1 MSIYDVVVV
10 IAGRLAMNEIVQSVN
25 VSKYK
30 LEVNMLTLE
39 VTIDNHKEDYQINL
53 YDILSAI
60 ENNRVE
66 RYIMNYIDNVITG
79 GI

>member
-60 ENNRVE
+60 ENERVE

>member
-53 YDILSAI
+53 YDVLSAI
-60 ENNRVE
+60 ENDRIE

>member
-60 ENNRVE
+60 ENDRVE

>member
-39 VTIDNHKEDYQINL
+39 VTIDSHKEDYQINL

-60 ENNRVE
+60 ENDRVE

>member
-1 MSIYDVVVV
+1 MLIYDVVVV

-53 YDILSAI
+53 YDVLSAI
-60 ENNRVE
+60 ENDRVE

>member
-60 ENNRVE
+60 ENDRVE
-66 RYIMNYIDNVITG
+66 RYVMNYIDNVITG